1 MSCPRCGTEN
11 RQGAVF
17 CRDCGAI
24 LGGACPACG
33 AKCAD
38 ESRFCDMCGAPLRAI
53 PALVGA
59 SPRFGARR
67 GYTPNHLTDRIL
79 TSRSA
84 MEGERKQI
92 TVLFADIKSSMEL
105 LGDRDPE
112 EARQLLD
119 PVLELMM
126 EAVHAYEGVVNQVLG
141 DGIMA
146 LFGAP
151 LALEDH
157 ALRAGY
163 AALRMLAS
171 IARHGDETQRRHGIP
186 LQIRIGLNS
195 GDVLVRSIGS
205 DLDMDYS
212 AIGQTTHLAARLEQ
226 LAKPGTALCSAATI
240 RLAEGFFQTRALGPV
255 PIRGLAEPV
264 EVFELV
270 GVTAAQ
276 QRFHAAAARG
286 LTRFVGRRDEYDTI
300 AEAMGRVEQG
310 HGQLVALIGEPGIG
324 KSRLVW
330 EVTRSPLTAGW
341 RVLECG
347 ALSYGSDTP
356 YLPVRRLLRAYF
368 QIDDGDETTGIR
380 EKVTDRLLALD
391 PRFGELAVP
400 ILALLDMPVP
410 DAQWAGLDPP
420 QRRQQ
425 TNDAIKRLLYRE
437 SENQP
442 LLIVLE
448 DLHWVD
454 RATEI
459 LLDALVERLATAR
472 IALLVNCRPEYQ
484 LPWGSKTSFTQLRLE
499 PLDHAGA
506 GELLAALL
514 GADPALRPLAESLF
528 KQTGG
533 NPYFLE
539 ESVRTLAHGGVLAG
553 EPGRYRLMKALDR
566 IEVAPTV
573 QSVVAARVDG
583 LAAEDKRLLQAAAVV
598 GPSVPIDLLRMISDS
613 GMEDV
618 RAGLMRLREA
628 GFLYESRLYP
638 EAEYAFTHAITCD
651 VAYGSLLQERRR
663 ALHARIVPAMEA
675 HYADRLPE
683 HAEHLAHHAI
693 HGELWEQAAV
703 HSHAAATKAAARS
716 AYQEAVAHFEQ
727 ALGAFRRL
735 PETKDRLAHA
745 IDLRLALRSSLFP
758 LGEIARD
765 LENLQTAEAQ
775 ALRLDDR
782 RRLAWILAYMIR
794 DCSILGMPDQAIERG
809 QRALALLPEAADLEL
824 EMLING
830 HLGSVC
836 FARGDYRQAV
846 ELLSKGVDTIRG
858 GLELRRFGLPGPAS
872 VFFRVWLVSSLSR
885 LGRFPEAEAQAEESL
900 RIARQADQPLA
911 LMVAH
916 YTAGFF
922 LVHRPDLPRAVD
934 ELERSLH
941 LCRTW
946 KLPAWFSNIAS
957 ILGYAYAQSGRME
970 EGVLLMQQAIE
981 ASRASGGMVNHAS
994 EVTRLGEAFLLAGRL
1009 DEAHELGQRALDL
1022 ARKHKE
1028 RGNEALALRLLAEVA
1043 VRRSPRDESVARGLY
1058 GQAGRIAA
1066 ELGMEPLL
1074 NAMTRA

>member
-1 MSCPRCGTEN
+1 MTCPRCGIEN
-11 RQGAVF
+11 RQTAVF
-17 CRDCGAI
+17 CRGCGAI
-24 LGGACPACG
+24 LGGVCPACG
-33 AKCAD
+33 AKCAPD
-38 ESRFCDMCGAPLRAI
+38 NHFCDMCGTPLRTV
-53 PALVGA
+53 PSLVGA
-59 SPRFGARR
+59 PPRFGARR
-67 GYTPNHLTDRIL
+67 GYTPHHLTDRIL

-105 LGDRDPE
+105 LADRDPE

-186 LQIRIGLNS
+186 LQIRIGMNS
-195 GDVLVRSIGS
+195 GEVLVRSIGS

-212 AIGQTTHLAARLEQ
+212 AIGQTTNLAARLEQ

-240 RLAEGFFQTRALGPV
+240 RLAEGFFETRALGPV

-264 EVFELV
+264 EVFELT
-270 GVTAAQ
+270 GVTPAR

-286 LTRFVGRRDEYDTI
+286 LTRFVGRREEYDAIT
-300 AEAMGRVEQG
+300 ETLRRVEQG
-310 HGQLVALIGEPGIG
+310 HGQLIALIGEPGIG

-330 EVTRSPLTAGW
+330 EVTRSPLTQGW
-341 RVLECG
+341 RVLEAG
-347 ALSYGSDTP
+347 GLSYGSGTP
-356 YLPVRRLLRAYF
+356 YLPVRRLLQVYF
-368 QIDDGDETTGIR
+368 HIDDQDDGAAIR

-391 PRFGELAVP
+391 PRFAELAVP
-400 ILALLDMPVP
+400 LLALLDMPIE

-425 TNDAIKRLLYRE
+425 TNDAIRRLLLRE
-437 SENQP
+437 SQSQP

-454 RATEI
+454 RETEAI
-459 LLDALVERLATAR
+459 LDALADRLAGHR
-472 IALLVNCRPEYQ
+472 VGLLVNCRPEYP
-484 LPWGSKTSFTQLRLE
+484 LPWGSKTSFTQIRLE
-499 PLDHAGA
+499 PLDQAGA

-514 GADPALRPLAESLF
+514 GADPALRPLAEALF

-533 NPYFLE
+533 NPYFIE
-539 ESVRTLAHGGVLAG
+539 ESVRTLAHAGVLAG

-566 IEVAPTV
+566 IEVSPTV

-583 LAAEDKRLLQAAAVV
+583 LAAADKRLLQAAAVI
-598 GPSVPIDLLRMISDS
+598 GPSVPIELLQMVSEETTDALQ
-613 GMEDV
+613 
-618 RAGLMRLREA
+618 AGLMRLREA

-638 EAEYAFTHAITCD
+638 EVEYAFTHAITCD

-663 ALHARIVPAMEA
+663 ALHARIVAAMES
-675 HYADRLPE
+675 HYAERLTE
-683 HAEHLAHHAI
+683 HAERLAHHAI

-703 HSHAAATKAAARS
+703 HSHDAATKAAARS

-727 ALGAFRRL
+727 ALAALRRL
-735 PETKDRLAHA
+735 PETTERLAHA

-765 LENLQTAEAQ
+765 LDNLKKAEAQ
-775 ALRLDDR
+775 ALRLGDR
-782 RRLAWILAYMIR
+782 RRLAWILGYMIR
-794 DCSILGMPDQAIERG
+794 DFSILGMPDQAIERG
-809 QRALALLPEAADLEL
+809 QRALALVPEAADLEL

-830 HLGSVC
+830 YLGSVC
-836 FARGDYRQAV
+836 FACGDYRQAV
-846 ELLSKGVDTIRG
+846 ELLGKGVDTLRG
-858 GLELRRFGLPGPAS
+858 GLELRRFGLPGAAS
-872 VFFRVWLVSSLSR
+872 VFFRVWLVSCLTR
-885 LGRFPEAEAQAEESL
+885 LGRFDEAEAQAEEGL
-900 RIARQADQPLA
+900 QIARRADQPLV

-922 LVHRPDLPRAVD
+922 LTHRPDLPRAID
-934 ELERSLH
+934 ELERSLQ

-970 EGVLLMQQAIE
+970 EGVSLMQQAID

-994 EVTRLGEAFLLAGRL
+994 EVTRLGEALLLGGRL
-1009 DEAHELGQRALDL
+1009 DEAHELAERALEL

-1028 RGNEALALRLLAEVA
+1028 RGNEALALRLL
-1043 VRRSPRDESVARGLY
+1043 
-1058 GQAGRIAA
+1058 GQVAGRRAPADDATARDLYAQAAAIAA

-1074 NAMTRA
+1074 DAMNRP